1 MIIRKHEC
9 VHTLYMQTGSFIKAG
24 KDSTISITLSDSNGK
39 SVWIPNLK
47 DWGLLGRKHNY
58 FERENLDI
66 FTGRGPC
73 IGAPICRL
81 NVTSDGSGHHHGWFC
96 DYIEVTSTGPHK
108 GCRRSMFYLVQWL
121 ADDVPPYQLS
131 IVLDGCSQVA
141 RRENWPFVVRNPV
154 KSV

>member
-1 MIIRKHEC
+1 
-9 VHTLYMQTGSFIKAG
+9 MQTGSFIKAG

-39 SVWIPNLK
+39 S
-47 DWGLLGRKHNY
+47 G
-58 FERENLDI
+58 NLDI
-66 FTGRGPC
+66 FIGRGPC

-108 GCRRSMFYLVQWL
+108 ACCLSMFYLVQWL
-121 ADDVPPYQLS
+121 ADDAPPYQLS
-131 IVLDGCSQVA
+131 IVLDGCSQMA